1 MKKGTKKGNRPMM
14 CAGSSVTSSAT
25 GRIPPP
31 RPNYAFTLIELLVV
45 IGIIALLIGLL
56 MPALGWARQSS
67 RRAAC
72 LSNLHQLGLAMTN
85 YINDNNGILPYVLP
99 LDKVEGDKTL
109 LDDLADYI
117 SNNDVFIC
125 PSDDT
130 GVAEEFGTSYEYIAG
145 LIMWYQEIFKGADKE
160 TVARIVTKS
169 YEINPGKT
177 PLMMDSEAWHKPM
190 DEVGQNGL
198 YWDGSAS
205 PLVETLKQKRG
216 G

>member
-1 MKKGTKKGNRPMM
+1 MM
-14 CAGSSVTSSAT
+14 RAGISRTSSAI
-25 GRIPPP
+25 GHKPPP
-31 RPNYAFTLIELLVV
+31 RGRFHHHPAAFTLIELLVV
-45 IGIIALLIGLL
+45 IGIISLLIGLL
-56 MPALGWARQSS
+56 MPALGWARRSS

-99 LDKVEGDKTL
+99 LDKVEGDESL
-109 LDDLADYI
+109 LDDLDDYI
-117 SNNDVFIC
+117 TNNDVFIC
-125 PSDDT
+125 PADDT

-145 LIMWYQEIFKGADKE
+145 LIMWYQEIFKGADKD

-177 PLMMDSEAWHKPM
+177 PLMIDSEAWHKPM
-190 DEVGQNGL
+190 DDIGQNGL

-205 PLVETLKQKRG
+205 PLVETLKRKKG